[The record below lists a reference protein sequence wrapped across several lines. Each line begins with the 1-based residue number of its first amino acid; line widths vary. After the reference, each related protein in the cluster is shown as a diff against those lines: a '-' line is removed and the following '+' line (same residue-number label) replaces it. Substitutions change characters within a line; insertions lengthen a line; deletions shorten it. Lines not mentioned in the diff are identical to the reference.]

1 MTSSHL
7 PNWNEPEDEAP
18 SVIETALRVVIMAA
32 AEQIHKEPGVGSQPS
47 RTSVVWDM
55 SWAFPLTCESP
66 KGQSPML
73 LVWIL
78 KVS

>member
-55 SWAFPLTCESP
+55 S
-66 KGQSPML
+66 
-73 LVWIL
+73 
-78 KVS
+78 